1 MMRSAA
7 IRPTSRPARTEPV
20 KATFRTSRCATSAA
34 PASSPVPVTT
44 FSTPAGSPHSSTA
57 SRASSRSDAEVNSDG
72 FATTVL
78 PAASAGATARPAWL
92 SGAFQGRI
100 TPTTP
105 KGSRRV

>member
-1 MMRSAA
+1 M
-7 IRPTSRPARTEPV
+7 
-20 KATFRTSRCATSAA
+20 
-34 PASSPVPVTT
+34 
-44 FSTPAGSPHSSTA
+44 
-57 SRASSRSDAEVNSDG
+57 NSEG

-78 PAASAGATARPAWL
+78 PVASAGATARPAWF